1 MQIIPAINCEN
12 FECVKEKLQKAA
24 EFFSDLP
31 AGASQSRAKEGWAQI
46 DIADGKFTPH
56 KTWNNPKDLSNIK
69 DQLSNINL
77 EIHLMLENPLDAIDN
92 WIKAEVK
99 RIIVHYEAICEEA
112 ARNEDNDET
121 DIINFLLEK
130 CSNQGVEL
138 GLAIN
143 PDTPVDKI
151 IIHLD
156 RVRFIQIL
164 AVNPG
169 LAGQQ
174 FQAITLQK
182 IKFLKELN
190 DDYSNVIIEVDGGI
204 NLEIAKM
211 CKEAGADILI
221 SSSYIWGSENPKS
234 VYKEL
239 VDL

>member
-12 FECVKEKLQKAA
+12 FECVKEKLQKVA

-31 AGASQSRAKEGWAQI
+31 AGASQSGAKEGWAQI

-56 KTWNNPKDLSNIK
+56 KTWNNPSELVSHSKPNI
-69 DQLSNINL
+69 
-77 EIHLMLENPLDAIDN
+77 EIHLMVENPLEVIDD
-92 WIKAEVK
+92 WIKSGA
-99 RIIVHYEAICEEA
+99 RRMIVHYEAICKEA
-112 ARNEDNDET
+112 GRNDSNDEI

-130 CSNQGVEL
+130 CANQEVEF

-143 PDTPVDKI
+143 PDTPVDEI
-151 IIHLD
+151 IFHLD

-190 DDYSNVIIEVDGGI
+190 DNYSNVIIEVDGGI

-221 SSSYIWGSENPKS
+221 SSSYIWSGENPKN

-239 VDL
+239 VNL